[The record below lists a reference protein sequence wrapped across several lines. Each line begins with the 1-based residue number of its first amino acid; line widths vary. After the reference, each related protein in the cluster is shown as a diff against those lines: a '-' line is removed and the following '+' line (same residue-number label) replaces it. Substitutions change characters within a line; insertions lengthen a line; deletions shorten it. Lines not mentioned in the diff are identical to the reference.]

1 MARLV
6 PKIYPNDI
14 NPNTVIGVGFP
25 LHVGMWNKN
34 YNTSAQVKDNLRNLI
49 LTMKGERLMQPE
61 FGCDLYQ
68 LLFEQMYNADLAITA
83 RAAIKSALK
92 RWIPYVTLGNV
103 STTSVPDRNQILI
116 KVTYSVQGWSAD
128 DTLNLAVNV

>member
-49 LTMKGERLMQPE
+49 LTMKGERVMQPE
-61 FGCDLYQ
+61 FGCDFIGYRSQ
-68 LLFEQMYNADLAITA
+68 
-83 RAAIKSALK
+83 
-92 RWIPYVTLGNV
+92 WIAFYFMP
-103 STTSVPDRNQILI
+103 RR
-116 KVTYSVQGWSAD
+116 
-128 DTLNLAVNV
+128 